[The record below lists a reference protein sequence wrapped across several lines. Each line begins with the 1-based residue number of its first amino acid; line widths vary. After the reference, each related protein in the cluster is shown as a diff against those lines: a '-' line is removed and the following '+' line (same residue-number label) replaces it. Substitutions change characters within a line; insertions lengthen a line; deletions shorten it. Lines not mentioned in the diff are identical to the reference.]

1 MSGIVTLK
9 GKSQEKSVST
19 KNKAGQS
26 GSKIKT
32 VFCNDFLHGFCIDVK
47 TSSSFRTK
55 TWRPGNNLFYYQG
68 RIPVP
73 KPRVI
78 NVKIDIWAGL
88 CIRVLIPG
96 LNMFSCLSVPGT
108 RGIVSGV
115 LCLNQNCI
123 WCAMPSLKLYPVCS
137 ALIKIV
143 SGVLCSKLYLV
154 CYAFIKIVSGVL
166 CLH

>member
-1 MSGIVTLK
+1 MFFKILLFVNKKAKGDLMTKKTGTRKLSGIVTLK

-78 NVKIDIWAGL
+78 NV
-88 CIRVLIPG
+88 
-96 LNMFSCLSVPGT
+96 
-108 RGIVSGV
+108 
-115 LCLNQNCI
+115 
-123 WCAMPSLKLYPVCS
+123 LK
-137 ALIKIV
+137 
-143 SGVLCSKLYLV
+143 
-154 CYAFIKIVSGVL
+154 
-166 CLH
+166 